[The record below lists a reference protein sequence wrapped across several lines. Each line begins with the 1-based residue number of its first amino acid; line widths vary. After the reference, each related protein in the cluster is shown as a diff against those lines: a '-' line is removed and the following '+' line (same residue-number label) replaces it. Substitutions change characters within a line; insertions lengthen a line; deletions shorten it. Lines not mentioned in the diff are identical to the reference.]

1 MRLAAHL
8 KRSRHGVY
16 YFRLTIP
23 EILRPVFDGHRE
35 IKRSLATRDPALARS
50 LAYVLSARY
59 GTILKELRRMTRRD
73 YDPSKFDPND
83 PATWPVEQKDL
94 KRYGIDRDPQ
104 TGRITRITIDPNIP
118 NDHAN
123 AMEMVRLIHQ
133 GEVPLELMPT
143 RQALANVES
152 ALIASVSAMPQI
164 TLAEAQDKY
173 EATLGDHSEHTRNDY
188 MFAVEWFV
196 RHIGP
201 RTPIAI
207 VTKEHVKGWKDA
219 VKAHYLEVAR
229 KKQASRIKAGKL
241 KPDPV
246 AGVHKPEVK
255 PASVD
260 KVITRAHAFMTWAQ
274 KERHFPRGEDLPTE
288 GMTMLTHS
296 QRKRLPGYQ
305 LFHFD
310 ELQRIFAQ
318 DSYLALRTPHEFW
331 MPLLGLFTGARIGEL
346 AQLNLDDIRQDKDG
360 HWIIAIDDKE
370 FKKIKTDASR
380 REIPLHPTLI
390 ELGFLDYLA
399 DVRAAVPE
407 SNRLF
412 PYLRLDK
419 KNGFA
424 DVPSEAFGRYLD
436 TLKIHADDKVFHS
449 FRSTANQRLKENDV
463 QPSVRSQLVGHEPEG
478 TNELAY
484 AWNLSI
490 GKMLEVIS
498 LNLIFPE
505 IDLTPLKYPPGR
517 FREFLP
523 KEMQKAISR
532 KRTKPPEDMDEKQKR
547 HGQACW
553 PAPQKNGA
561 VRPKPQPR
569 RPEGTHP
576 TKQGK
581 AYRQN
586 DANCRGCHPKT
597 ALKCPK

>member
-1 MRLAAHL
+1 MRLASHL

-23 EILRPVFDGHRE
+23 ETLRPLFGGRRE

-50 LAYVLSARY
+50 LAYILSARY
-59 GTILKELRRMTRRD
+59 GGNLKELRRMTRKG

-83 PATWPVEQKDL
+83 PATWPTDQQNLEQWNGKFNVL
-94 KRYGIDRDPQ
+94 
-104 TGRITRITIDPNIP
+104 TGEAEVKVDPNNP
-118 NDHAN
+118 EDRRS
-123 AMEMVRLIHQ
+123 AMKAVDDFAQTMRAGLAPQETPQRV
-133 GEVPLELMPT
+133 
-143 RQALANVES
+143 ALANVES
-152 ALIASVSAMPQI
+152 ALFASAIPPASI

-173 EATLGDHSEHTRNDY
+173 EATLSDHSEHTLNDY
-188 MFAVEWFV
+188 MFAIKWFV
-196 RHIGP
+196 REIGP
-201 RTPIAI
+201 RTPIAV

-229 KKQASRIKAGKL
+229 KKQASRTKAGKL

-246 AGVHKPEVK
+246 AGLPKPEVK

-296 QRKRLPGYQ
+296 QRKRLPGFQ

-310 ELQRIFAQ
+310 ELQRIFAK
-318 DSYLALRTPHEFW
+318 DAYLALRTPHEFW

-346 AQLNLDDIRQDKDG
+346 AQLNLEDIRQDKDR
-360 HWIIAIDDKE
+360 HWIIGINDKE
-370 FKKIKTDASR
+370 FKKVKTDASR
-380 REIPLHPTLI
+380 REIPLHPKLI
-390 ELGFLDYLA
+390 ELGFLDYLT

-407 SNRLF
+407 SNRIF
-412 PYLRLDK
+412 PYLRYDS

-478 TNELAY
+478 TNEMAY
-484 AWNLSI
+484 AWNLPI
-490 GKMLEVIS
+490 GKMLETIS
-498 LNLIFPE
+498 IKLIFPE
-505 IDLTPLKYPPGR
+505 IDFTPLKYPPGR
-517 FREFLP
+517 FRGFLP
-523 KEMQKAISR
+523 EEMQKAISR
-532 KRTKPPEDMDEKQKR
+532 KRNKSPEEMDEKQKKHQEAR
-547 HGQACW
+547 AGLLARSI
-553 PAPQKNGA
+553 KKRG
-561 VRPKPQPR
+561 RPPKAAASNDEQP
-569 RPEGTHP
+569 
-576 TKQGK
+576 
-581 AYRQN
+581 
-586 DANCRGCHPKT
+586 
-597 ALKCPK
+597 

>member
-23 EILRPVFDGHRE
+23 EILRPVFGGRRE
-35 IKRSLATRDPALARS
+35 IKRSLGTRDPALARS

-59 GTILKELRRMTRRD
+59 GESLKELRRMTRRN

-83 PATWPVEQKDL
+83 PTTWPVEQKDL
-94 KRYGIDRDPQ
+94 KRYDLERDPT
-104 TGRITRITIDPNIP
+104 TGAIIRAKTDPNIP

-123 AMEMVRLIHQ
+123 LMEAIRMTMNTGTNSQ
-133 GEVPLELMPT
+133 PT
-143 RQALANVES
+143 PQSVALANVES
-152 ALIASVSAMPQI
+152 ALIASAAGTPQI
-164 TLAEAQDKY
+164 TLAQAQDKY
-173 EATLGDHSEHTRNDY
+173 ADSLGDHSEHTLNDY
-188 MFAVEWFV
+188 MFAVKWFV
-196 RHIGP
+196 GHIGP

-207 VTKEHVKGWKDA
+207 VNKEHVKGWKDA

-229 KKQASRIKAGKL
+229 KKQASRTKAGKL

-246 AGVHKPEVK
+246 AGLPNPEVK
-255 PASVD
+255 AASVD

-305 LFHFD
+305 LFHYD
-310 ELQRIFAQ
+310 ELQRIFAK

-346 AQLNLDDIRQDKDG
+346 AQLNLGDIRQDKDSN
-360 HWIIAIDDKE
+360 WIISIDDKE
-370 FKKIKTDASR
+370 FKKVKTGASR
-380 REIPLHPTLI
+380 REIPLHPKLI
-390 ELGFLDYLA
+390 ELGFLEYLA

-407 SNRLF
+407 SDRIF
-412 PYLRLDK
+412 PYLRYDK

-436 TLKIHADDKVFHS
+436 TLKIHGDDKVFHS

-463 QPSVRSQLVGHEPEG
+463 QPSVRSQLVGHEREG
-478 TNELAY
+478 TNEMAY
-484 AWNLSI
+484 AWDI
-490 GKMLEVIS
+490 PIPKMLETIS
-498 LNLIFPE
+498 IKLIFPE
-505 IDLTPLKYPPGR
+505 IDFTPLKYTPGR

-523 KEMQKAISR
+523 EEMQKAINR
-532 KRTKPPEDMDEKQKR
+532 KRPKTEEEKSEKQRNHEAAKAAREARAAKKR
-547 HGQACW
+547 G
-553 PAPQKNGA
+553 
-561 VRPKPQPR
+561 RPP
-569 RPEGTHP
+569 
-576 TKQGK
+576 K
-581 AYRQN
+581 ATAE
-586 DANCRGCHPKT
+586 DA
-597 ALKCPK
+597 

>member
-23 EILRPVFDGHRE
+23 EILRPVFGGRRE

-59 GTILKELRRMTRRD
+59 GGILKEIRLMTRRG
-73 YDPSKFDPND
+73 YDPDKFDPND
-83 PATWPVEQKDL
+83 ASTWPVAQKDIERYKL
-94 KRYGIDRDPQ
+94 KTNAL
-104 TGRITRITIDPNIP
+104 TGEAEIEVDPNIP
-118 NDHAN
+118 NDHAKGMEAIRN
-123 AMEMVRLIHQ
+123 FTLAMRAD
-133 GEVPLELMPT
+133 VPPEQAK
-143 RQALANVES
+143 RQAAHDVVERNLLAE
-152 ALIASVSAMPQI
+152 AAQMPSI
-164 TLAEAQDKY
+164 TLAQAQDKY
-173 EATLGDHSEHTRNDY
+173 AASLGDHSEHTRNDY

-196 RHIGP
+196 RHVGP

-207 VTKEHVKGWKDA
+207 VNKEHVKGWKDA

-229 KKQASRIKAGKL
+229 KKQASRTKAGKL

-246 AGVHKPEVK
+246 AGLPNPEVK
-255 PASVD
+255 AASVD

-305 LFHFD
+305 LFHYD
-310 ELQRIFAQ
+310 ELQRIFAK

-346 AQLNLDDIRQDKDG
+346 AQLNLGDIRQDKDSN
-360 HWIIAIDDKE
+360 WTISIDDKE
-370 FKKIKTDASR
+370 FKKVKTGASR
-380 REIPLHPTLI
+380 REIPLHPKLI
-390 ELGFLDYLA
+390 ELGFLEYLA

-407 SNRLF
+407 SDRIF
-412 PYLRLDK
+412 PYLRYDK

-436 TLKIHADDKVFHS
+436 TLKIHGDDKVFHS

-463 QPSVRSQLVGHEPEG
+463 QPSVRSQLVGHEREG
-478 TNELAY
+478 TNEMAY
-484 AWNLSI
+484 AWDI
-490 GKMLEVIS
+490 PIPKMLETIS
-498 LNLIFPE
+498 IKLIFPE
-505 IDLTPLKYPPGR
+505 IDFTPLKYPPGR

-523 KEMQKAISR
+523 EEMQKAINR
-532 KRTKPPEDMDEKQKR
+532 KRPKTEEEKSEKQRNHEAAKAAREARATKKR
-547 HGQACW
+547 G
-553 PAPQKNGA
+553 
-561 VRPKPQPR
+561 RPP
-569 RPEGTHP
+569 
-576 TKQGK
+576 K
-581 AYRQN
+581 A
-586 DANCRGCHPKT
+586 A
-597 ALKCPK
+597 AEEA